1 MSIVPAALASAAVA
15 VALLG
20 PMHPDRVLHLLP
32 SGPRPP
38 TAGRTGLPPQ
48 AIRVVSLMAGA
59 AVWLVLGGVFGAVLG
74 GLVAA
79 LGPRALRRL
88 DDVESDEAEVARTL
102 PLALDL
108 LAACLAGGAPTTD
121 AVHAVSAAL
130 TGPCAR
136 RLARVASLLEVGS
149 PPADAW
155 RALGE
160 GAGPAGAAARAL
172 SRAADGGAPVA
183 GAVGRVAADARRE
196 AGARA
201 ERAARRAGVLAVG
214 PLGLCFLPAFLL
226 LGVMPA
232 IVGLAAPLLS
242 SFSH

>member
-1 MSIVPAALASAAVA
+1 MSLAPAALASVAAAVA
-15 VALLG
+15 ALG
-20 PMHPDRVLHLLP
+20 PVHPNRVLRLGLRRQP
-32 SGPRPP
+32 VVV
-38 TAGRTGLPPQ
+38 ARTGLPPQ
-48 AIRVVSLMAGA
+48 AMRMVSLVAGVA
-59 AVWLVLGGVFGAVLG
+59 LWLLVGGPVGVALGAVG
-74 GLVAA
+74 AI
-79 LGPRALRRL
+79 LGPHLLGRL
-88 DDVESDEAEVARTL
+88 SDVESDEAEVTREL

-108 LAACLAGGAPTTD
+108 LAACLVGGAPAAA
-121 AVHAVSAAL
+121 AVRAVAAAL
-130 TGPCAR
+130 TGPCSAR
-136 RLARVASLLEVGS
+136 LSRVAAALEVGS

-160 GAGPAGAAARAL
+160 GPGPAGAAARAL

-183 GAVGRVAADARRE
+183 GAVLRVAADARRE

-232 IVGLAAPLLS
+232 IVGLAGPLLTS
-242 SFSH
+242 LAH